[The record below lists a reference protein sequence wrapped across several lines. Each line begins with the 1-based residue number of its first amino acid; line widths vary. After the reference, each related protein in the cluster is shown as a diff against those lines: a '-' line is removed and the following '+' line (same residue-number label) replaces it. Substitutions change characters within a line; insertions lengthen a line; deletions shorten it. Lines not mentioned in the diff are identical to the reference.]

1 MDWQG
6 IIPEILTFI
15 AGGGLV
21 GIVTL
26 GSRKKKADVE
36 VKVDEIKALHDTI
49 DLVYKPIIDEQNN
62 TIKRQNERIQE
73 LDVEVKELRRQV
85 TEERNDHQREIATMR
100 SEHQREIS
108 LMQKQI
114 LEIARIVGVKTT
126 KQIRDDKT
134 GRFIKVEEDE
144 A

>member
-1 MDWQG
+1 MDWQ
-6 IIPEILTFI
+6 EIVPQILSFV

-21 GIVTL
+21 GLFTIKQK
-26 GSRKKKADVE
+26 KKKADVE

-62 TIKRQNERIQE
+62 TIKRQNDRIQE
-73 LDVEVKELRRQV
+73 LDHEVKELRKQV
-85 TEERNDHQREIATMR
+85 TDERNEHQKDIAAMR
-100 SEHQREIS
+100 SEHQKEIA

-114 LEIARIVGVKTT
+114 LEIARTVGVKTNR
-126 KQIRDDKT
+126 QIRDDK
-134 GRFIKVEEDE
+134 GRFVKPEEDE

>member
-1 MDWQG
+1 MNWVE
-6 IIPEILTFI
+6 IIISFV
-15 AGGGLV
+15 AGGGLTA
-21 GIVTL
+21 IVTL
-26 GSRKKKADVE
+26 GAKKKKADVE

-73 LDVEVKELRRQV
+73 LGIEVKDLRRQV

-100 SEHQREIS
+100 SEHQREIA

-114 LEIARIVGVKTT
+114 LEIARTVGVKASR
-126 KQIRDDKT
+126 QIRDDK
-134 GRFIKVEEDE
+134 GRFTKPEEDE